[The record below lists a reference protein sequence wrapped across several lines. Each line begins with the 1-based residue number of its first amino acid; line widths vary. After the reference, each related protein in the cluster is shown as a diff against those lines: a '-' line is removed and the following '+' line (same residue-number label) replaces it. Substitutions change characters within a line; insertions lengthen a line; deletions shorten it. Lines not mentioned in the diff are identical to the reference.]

1 MASNSGDHSSSD
13 KYQLWGGR
21 FEVGNDAI
29 MKSFND
35 SLPFDKRLWREDIAV
50 SAIWLFESHLGWLGQ
65 LFSYFQGSKGWAKAI
80 EKVGLLTK
88 GELELILSGL
98 DKVGTEWDSDSF
110 VIKENDEDIHTAN
123 ERRLKV
129 S

>member
-1 MASNSGDHSSSD
+1 MVFRVSPGMARTAF
-13 KYQLWGGR
+13 LW
-21 FEVGNDAI
+21 
-29 MKSFND
+29 
-35 SLPFDKRLWREDIAV
+35 L
-50 SAIWLFESHLGWLGQ
+50 
-65 LFSYFQGSKGWAKAI
+65 QGSKGWAKAI

-98 DKVGTEWDSDSF
+98 DKVGAEWDSDTF